1 METTISLNKKTRD
14 KLALIK
20 IKESFESYDQLIL
33 TLIKLVK
40 QFQPEL
46 KEEKKKNDNTRLS

>member
-20 IKESFESYDQLIL
+20 IKESFENYDKLL
-33 TLIKLVK
+33 LALIKL
-40 QFQPEL
+40 
-46 KEEKKKNDNTRLS
+46 KEERK